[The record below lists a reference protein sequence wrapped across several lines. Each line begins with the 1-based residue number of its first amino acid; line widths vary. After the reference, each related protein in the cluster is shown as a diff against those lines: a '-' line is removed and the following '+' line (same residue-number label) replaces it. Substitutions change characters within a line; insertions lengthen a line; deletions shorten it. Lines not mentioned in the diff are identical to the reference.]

1 MNCVSEL
8 INSDHIRSERPAVV
22 FFKNLKSIQNK
33 RLNMSFSQIYDVS
46 LKAQS
51 LLLNK
56 GISKGD
62 CVILFEKPE
71 PALYAFIIGALGL
84 GVKLLVVE
92 PWMPKEKFSGILKK
106 HQPKAALAGK
116 LGKIILSRI
125 PQFKNVGICFSI
137 QDILSTA
144 SASVFHIEEMK
155 ETDPAIVS
163 FTSGSS
169 GEPKGVSRDHGYL
182 VRQRTVL
189 KKYLEYND
197 LTKLDLT
204 VFSNLTML
212 NLILGK
218 GSLVVDSKWSEETL
232 QGLDELPEGYI
243 VDTLATAPEF
253 LRRLIKATKK
263 LSLSHL
269 HIGGALGNVRDY
281 QSAINRFPEAEM
293 KLVYGSTEAEPVS
306 FCDLKL
312 SVKKSKENRFFQAIY
327 LGSVIDE
334 IKTEIDSHGVLWVSG
349 PHVSGMYLGDEESN
363 KKNKKEVDGVVWHC
377 MGDKIKIK
385 GADLWYMGR
394 DFQSSRD
401 FELEQKLYR
410 KYQRDNLF
418 VQDGVIYSED
428 PLFEQHQKIKI
439 IRDSRHR
446 SRIDR
451 KASLQRGKK
460 MENYLTFIK
469 ERVPVVANLI
479 LALGLIFSVGALNS
493 TYLDFSDAFFIG
505 MTLMAFIIEL
515 RFMDEIKDF
524 EKDKVAHPDRPLPRG
539 LVTPRQVMN
548 LIYLTFFILTV
559 CTGLSFVLYG
569 TMAGGFLLTTIF
581 WMILMYKEFFMEKT
595 LGKSPIIYAITHQVI
610 IVPVCLFAISIPFSN
625 LVFTQKS
632 LGFCLLVLSS
642 FFTFEVGRK
651 MDPNAHPILGTYLI
665 YYKKALTNLLITV
678 LAGVGVLGCYYLDI
692 FWWGFIPFILTV
704 LTQARI
710 WFQTERFKDLEGM
723 IALNLIY
730 NMWVVA
736 IAWWVN

>member
-8 INSDHIRSERPAVV
+8 ISSDHILSDRPAVV
-22 FFKNLKSIQNK
+22 FFKSLKSIQDK
-33 RLNMSFSQIYDVS
+33 RLNMSFKEVYQTS
-46 LKAQS
+46 LKVQS
-51 LLLNK
+51 FLIQNNIK
-56 GISKGD
+56 KDD
-62 CVILFEKPE
+62 CIILFEKPE
-71 PALYAFIIGALGL
+71 PALYSFIIGSLGL
-84 GVKLLVVE
+84 GVTLLVVE
-92 PWMPKEKFSGILKK
+92 PWMPKEKFNGILKK
-106 HQPKAALAGK
+106 YKPKAVLTGR
-116 LGKIILSRI
+116 LGKIILSRLKEY
-125 PQFKNVGICFSI
+125 KNIHLKFSI
-137 QDILSTA
+137 ESILNYEPAESFSTIDMDE
-144 SASVFHIEEMK
+144 SDS
-155 ETDPAIVS
+155 AIVS

-169 GEPKGVSRDHGYL
+169 GDPKGVSRNHGYL
-182 VRQRTVL
+182 VRQRNVL

-197 LTKLDLT
+197 LSKLDLT

-218 GSLVVDSKWSEETL
+218 GSLVIDPTWSENSL
-232 QGLDELPEGYI
+232 KDLDLLPESYA

-253 LRRLIKATKK
+253 LRRLVKITKK
-263 LSLSHL
+263 LKLSHI
-269 HIGGALGNVRDY
+269 HIGGALGNVKDY
-281 QSAINRFPEAEM
+281 QGAIKRFSSAKL

-306 FCDLKL
+306 FCDLKI
-312 SVKKSKENRFFQAIY
+312 SIKKSKENRFFQALF
-327 LGSVIDE
+327 LGE
-334 IKTEIDSHGVLWVSG
+334 IIEEINTQVDDSGVLWVSG
-349 PHVSGMYLGDEESN
+349 PHVSGMYLNDKQAN
-363 KKNKKEVDGVVWHC
+363 NKNKKEVEGVVWHC

-385 GADLWYMGR
+385 GSELWYEGR
-394 DFQSSRD
+394 DFQTKADFD
-401 FELEQKLYR
+401 FEQHLYR
-410 KYQRDNLF
+410 KYQKDNLF
-418 VQDGVIYSED
+418 VQDGEIYSED
-428 PLFEQHQKIKI
+428 PLFEKYKKVKI
-439 IRDSRHR
+439 IKDSRHR

-451 KASLQRGKK
+451 KASVLRGKK

-493 TYLDFSDAFFIG
+493 TYLNVGDAFFIG

-515 RFMDEIKDF
+515 RFMDEIKDY

-539 LVTPRQVMN
+539 LVTPKQVMN

-559 CTGLSFVLYG
+559 CTGLSFVFYG
-569 TMAGGFLLTTIF
+569 TMAGGFLLTTLF
-581 WMILMYKEFFMEKT
+581 WMVLMYKEFFMEKT

-625 LVFTQKS
+625 LVFTHKS

-651 MDPNAHPILGTYLI
+651 MDPKSHPILGTYLI

-678 LAGVGVLGCYYLDI
+678 LAAIGVLGCYYLDI

-704 LTQARI
+704 LTQVRI
-710 WFQTERFKDLEGM
+710 WFQQERFKDLEGM